1 MELGAVQEID
11 IGQMVKFNGN
21 GEFLIS
27 LDIPRSNQG
36 SSERLLIR
44 NGIIFII
51 CKSDA
56 GSVVI
61 DSKEYKLSNN
71 SLIVLPENHIIT
83 IHTGLLSNSNIIAVS
98 LDYILNMPS
107 PIDTAIFGYSR
118 YRSVIRISDDK
129 FNDLLSYYQF
139 IYKESKEHSKYQT
152 EIIQSIFYALILEI
166 VGEYERMF
174 AGAEQAHIKSDNLS
188 DDFFRLLALHYREQH
203 SVKYYA
209 EQMHLTPKYLS
220 TAIKRATGRPILDW
234 IHEAI
239 LIDAKMLLR
248 TTDMT
253 VQEIA
258 DQLNF
263 SSSSAFVQFFKKN
276 TGTTPRNHKVC
287 CTTSMSFLA

>member
-1 MELGAVQEID
+1 MPECRKIEEID
-11 IGQMVKFNGN
+11 ISQLMQERGD
-21 GEFLIS
+21 
-27 LDIPRSNQG
+27 DIIIDLNTTLAEG
-36 SSERLLIR
+36 GILNEVLIR
-44 NGIIFII
+44 NGIVILLCKADGGSI
-51 CKSDA
+51 C
-56 GSVVI
+56 V
-61 DSKEYKLSNN
+61 DSKEYKLSKNN
-71 SLIVLPENHIIT
+71 VVVLPENHIIT

-118 YRSVIRISDDK
+118 YRSVITISDDK
-129 FNDLLSYYQF
+129 FNDLLSYYRF

-203 SVKYYA
+203 SVKFYA
-209 EQMHLTPKYLS
+209 DKLHLTPKYLS

-263 SSSSAFVQFFKKN
+263 SSSSAFVQFFKKH
-276 TGTTPRNHKVC
+276 TGTTPRNLKVC
-287 CTTSMSFLA
+287 CTTPMSLST

>member
-1 MELGAVQEID
+1 MGIDFGAVQEID
-11 IGQMVKFNGN
+11 IGQMVKHNGN

-27 LDIPRSNQG
+27 LDIPHSNRG
-36 SSERLLIR
+36 STECLLIR
-44 NGIIFII
+44 NGIVFII
-51 CKSDA
+51 CKSDE

-71 SLIVLPENHIIT
+71 SLIVLPENHIVN

-118 YRSVIRISDDK
+118 YRSVIRVSDDK
-129 FNDLLSYYQF
+129 FNDLQSYYQF
-139 IYKESKEHSKYQT
+139 IYKESKEQSKYQA
-152 EIIQSIFYALILEI
+152 EIIQSIFYALVLEI
-166 VGEYERMF
+166 VGEYERVF
-174 AGAEQAHIKSDNLS
+174 EGVGPAHIKSDSLS
-188 DDFFRLLALHYREQH
+188 DRFFQLLATNYKKSR
-203 SVKYYA
+203 SVKFYA
-209 EQMHLTPKYLS
+209 EKLNLTPKYLS

-263 SSSSAFVQFFKKN
+263 SSPSAFVQFFKKH
-276 TGTTPRNHKVC
+276 TGKTPR
-287 CTTSMSFLA
+287 SL

>member
-1 MELGAVQEID
+1 MGIDFGAVQEID
-11 IGQMVKFNGN
+11 IGQMVKHNGN

-27 LDIPRSNQG
+27 LDIPRSNRG
-36 SSERLLIR
+36 STECLLIR
-44 NGIIFII
+44 NGIVFII
-51 CKSDA
+51 CKSDE

-71 SLIVLPENHIIT
+71 SLVVLPENHIVN

-118 YRSVIRISDDK
+118 YRSVIRVSDDK
-129 FNDLLSYYQF
+129 FNDLQSYYQF
-139 IYKESKEHSKYQT
+139 IYKESKEQSKYQA
-152 EIIQSIFYALILEI
+152 EIIQSIFYALVLEI
-166 VGEYERMF
+166 VGEYERVF
-174 AGAEQAHIKSDNLS
+174 EGVGPAHIKSDSLS
-188 DDFFRLLALHYREQH
+188 DRFFQLLATNYKKSR
-203 SVKYYA
+203 SVKFYA
-209 EQMHLTPKYLS
+209 EKLNLTPKYLS

-263 SSSSAFVQFFKKN
+263 SSPSAFVQFFKKH
-276 TGTTPRNHKVC
+276 TGKTPR
-287 CTTSMSFLA
+287 SL

>member
-1 MELGAVQEID
+1 MGIDFGAVQEID
-11 IGQMVKFNGN
+11 IGQMVKHNGN

-27 LDIPRSNQG
+27 LDIPRSNRG
-36 SSERLLIR
+36 SSECLLIR
-44 NGIIFII
+44 NGIVFII
-51 CKSDA
+51 CKSDE

-71 SLIVLPENHIIT
+71 SLIVLPENHIVT

-118 YRSVIRISDDK
+118 YRSVIRVSDDK
-129 FNDLLSYYQF
+129 FNDLQSYYQF
-139 IYKESKEHSKYQT
+139 IYKESKEQSKYQA
-152 EIIQSIFYALILEI
+152 EIIQSIFYALVLEI
-166 VGEYERMF
+166 VGEYERVF
-174 AGAEQAHIKSDNLS
+174 EGVGPAHIKSDSLS
-188 DDFFRLLALHYREQH
+188 DRFFQLLATNYKKSR
-203 SVKYYA
+203 SVKFYA
-209 EQMHLTPKYLS
+209 EKLNLTPKYLS

-263 SSSSAFVQFFKKN
+263 SSPSAFVQFFKKH
-276 TGTTPRNHKVC
+276 TGKTPR
-287 CTTSMSFLA
+287 SL